1 MHSLTIGS
9 KIVGANGQLDTVTN
23 FIHRDENIKSTFL
36 RLQTPR
42 GALELSPNH
51 LLFARNGS
59 STQSVLARDV
69 RIGTT
74 LLHRDGEA
82 MVTSI
87 DAFTDDGAYAPMTW
101 SGELEV
107 NGFAVS
113 AYAQYPSHA
122 AAHAVMYPLNYLP
135 ANTDGV
141 HWYAKAW
148 QKLYETAV
156 QVMGGH

>member
-9 KIVGANGQLDTVTN
+9 TIVGANGTNPAGLFVGHSARSRLPFSPAGQLDTVTN

-82 MVTSI
+82 MVI
-87 DAFTDDGAYAPMTW
+87 DPYTPGCCAHVVA
-101 SGELEV
+101 
-107 NGFAVS
+107 
-113 AYAQYPSHA
+113 AQLA
-122 AAHAVMYPLNYLP
+122 AC
-135 ANTDGV
+135 GR
-141 HWYAKAW
+141 
-148 QKLYETAV
+148 
-156 QVMGGH
+156 